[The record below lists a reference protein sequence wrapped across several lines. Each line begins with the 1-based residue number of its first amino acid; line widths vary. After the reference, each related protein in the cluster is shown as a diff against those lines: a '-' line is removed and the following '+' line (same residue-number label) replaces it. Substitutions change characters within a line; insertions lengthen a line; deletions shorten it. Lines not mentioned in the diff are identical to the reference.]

1 MQQQQT
7 FGQVLRAEIRAEMG
21 RQDVNQT
28 ELARR
33 LGWQGSMLSRR
44 LAGKIELS
52 IFEVEQ
58 IAAALEVPVTQFG
71 WTPATRPKTRAS

>member
-21 RQDVNQT
+21 RQDINQT

-33 LGWQGSMLSRR
+33 LGWHQSVLSRR
-44 LAGKIELS
+44 LAGKIGLS

-58 IAAALEVPVTQFG
+58 IAAALDVPITQFG
-71 WTPATRPKTRAS
+71 WAPEARRSKAS